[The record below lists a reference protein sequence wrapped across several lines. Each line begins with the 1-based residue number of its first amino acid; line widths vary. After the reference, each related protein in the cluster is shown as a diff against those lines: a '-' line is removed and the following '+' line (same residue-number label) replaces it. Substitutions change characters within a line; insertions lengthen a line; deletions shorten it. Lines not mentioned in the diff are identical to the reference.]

1 MATISKKVQQ
11 AGAVSLPRG
20 FQQPGLHVEITVQD
34 NDTLLLKF
42 ESVAVPGVNPKE
54 MKVYLFCVK
63 LGDASVTPRI
73 RAQFRAIDA
82 TGHVVGAWDA
92 SALSY
97 GMHNFLDSHKD
108 MEITAKCANIFPG
121 WTIKFVEAI
130 TTAFP
135 PGLPDVVWEKYQSI
149 KRKEEAR

>member
-1 MATISKKVQQ
+1 MLISKKVQQ

-20 FQQPGLHVEITVQD
+20 FQQPGRQVEITIQD
-34 NDTLLLKF
+34 NETLLLKF
-42 ESVAVPGVNPKE
+42 ERIAIPGVDPKE

-63 LGDASVTPRI
+63 LGDVSVTPRI

-97 GMHNFLDSHKD
+97 GMHNFYDNHKD
-108 MEITAKCANIFPG
+108 AAIVAKCASIFPG

-135 PGLPDVVWEKYQSI
+135 PGIPDVVWNKYQSI
-149 KRKEEAR
+149 KRREEVQ